1 MGTYAIFLLQAP
13 VNVDQKLSTTLR
25 ERYAAIIKIVPSSL
39 ELKMCIVMARNKVQ
53 MNHVEV
59 SAFNRL
65 VESSYLVMMDNSVWK
80 PHP

>member
-25 ERYAAIIKIVPSSL
+25 ERYAAIIKIVPTSL

-53 MNHVEV
+53 MNHVKV
-59 SAFNRL
+59 SAFNLL